1 MDELNQRIGIRL
13 RELRQ
18 HYGWSLDKAAQE
30 TTVSKAMLGQIERFE
45 SSPTV
50 ATLWKIASGFRVSFS
65 SFLEEPAEESAK
77 LFLEGSTSAWE
88 HSDELIKV
96 TPLFPF
102 DRHLHVEIFKIEL
115 LPGCEQHSGGHE
127 PGVVEHV
134 IVIDGALDVLIDQQW
149 KQLTKGEAIRFAAD
163 HAHGYRNLSDET
175 VYFHNIIH
183 YPHSAFV
190 LEKSI

>member
-1 MDELNQRIGIRL
+1 MEELNQRIGIRL

-65 SFLEEPAEESAK
+65 SFLEETNDEPAKE
-77 LFLEGSTSAWE
+77 FREGRTSAWE
-88 HSDELIKV
+88 HGDELIKI

-102 DRHLHVEIFKIEL
+102 DKHLHLEIFQIEL
-115 LPGCEQHSGGHE
+115 LPGCEQYSTAHE
-127 PGVVEHV
+127 RGVIEHV
-134 IVIDGALDVLIDQQW
+134 ILIDGALEVLVEQQW
-149 KQLTKGEAIRFAAD
+149 KSLRKGEAIRFAAD
-163 HAHGYRNLSDET
+163 KPHGYRNLSGQS

-183 YPHSAFV
+183 YPHSVF
-190 LEKSI
+190 I